1 MVLLTP
7 STVSALISTSVIV
20 ISTVVLFLAGYKL
33 QQNSIQNLQR
43 HLREESQDYYANYGS
58 PILNSRQREAIG
70 SDGSDDIEDELPRD
84 YLSSSGRTSR
94 VSFDRGQSSGKKKAH
109 VQLLNRPS
117 TTDFCSALLYFDL
130 LASNGSIESD
140 HVLVYP
146 SSIEKRMPTKDVY
159 DILNR
164 LRTRDVILHAVDV
177 SGAWG
182 RAPAE
187 SKILEAAATSLVTY
201 DQIFYLR
208 APGIILSVDRLD
220 NYFLTKPMTPEM
232 LLKERKKFDK
242 GKGTSAFM
250 DLGQTWLSSR
260 LSMSMSQLP
269 AAFMTRRQYRAD
281 GRSTT
286 RAYVPSA
293 EVRRSF
299 VVPSSKVSRFMMED
313 EKKRPAYA
321 YFERD
326 EGRRVKGNDNLY
338 QIWRDELTRVCP
350 GTTLDD

>member
-7 STVSALISTSVIV
+7 SAVSTLVSTSIILV
-20 ISTVVLFLAGYKL
+20 STIVLFLAGYKI
-33 QQNSIQNLQR
+33 QQDSIQSLQR
-43 HLREESQDYYANYGS
+43 HLREESQDYYANYGN
-58 PILNSRQREAIG
+58 PILNGRQRDAT
-70 SDGSDDIEDELPRD
+70 SDESVADDDQLPQVYFPSR
-84 YLSSSGRTSR
+84 SASR
-94 VSFDRGQSSGKKKAH
+94 VAVHRGQSTEKKKAH
-109 VQLLNRPS
+109 LQLLNRPS

-140 HVLVYP
+140 HVLIYP
-146 SSIEKRMPTKDVY
+146 ASVETRMSTKDVY

-187 SKILEAAATSLVTY
+187 SKILEAAATDLITY
-201 DQIFYLR
+201 DQIFYIR
-208 APGIILSVDRLD
+208 APGIILDVEHLD
-220 NYFLTKPMTPEM
+220 NYFLAKPMTPDE
-232 LLKERKKFDK
+232 LLKERKKYEK
-242 GKGTSAFM
+242 GMGNSDFI
-250 DLGQTWLSSR
+250 DLGQTWLTSR

-269 AAFMTRRQYRAD
+269 AAFMTSRHHRSD
-281 GRSTT
+281 GRSNT

-299 VVPSSKVSRFMMED
+299 VVPSSKVSRRMMED
-313 EKKRPAYA
+313 GKRPAYA

-326 EGRRVKGNDNLY
+326 EGQRVRGNEYLY
-338 QIWRDELTRVCP
+338 EMWRNELTRVCP
-350 GTTLDD
+350 ETSLDD